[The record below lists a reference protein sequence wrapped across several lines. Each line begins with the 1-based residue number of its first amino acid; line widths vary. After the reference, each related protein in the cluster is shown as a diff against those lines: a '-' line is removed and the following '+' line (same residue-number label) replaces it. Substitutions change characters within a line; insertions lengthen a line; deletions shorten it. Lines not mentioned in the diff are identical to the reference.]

1 MSIYSLKLSAN
12 QLYIMI
18 KLVNIFRV
26 VSATEAPAEWENT
39 KSFALQTGAN
49 AWGAT
54 HFVFQVT
61 FFSVFVP
68 VDVAICELHNV
79 EAVFRLCLWIAASG
93 SLSYA

>member
-12 QLYIMI
+12 QLYTMI

-54 HFVFQVT
+54 HFVFHVN
-61 FFSVFVP
+61 FFQFLFP
-68 VDVAICELHNV
+68 LM
-79 EAVFRLCLWIAASG
+79 
-93 SLSYA
+93 